1 MYNDLGG
8 YMEKVMIENRRIG
21 ASPAVVAGVLVN
33 GRPNYITLGSYG
45 GMSIDPPIV
54 YISVNK
60 DHYTNAGIKE
70 NGYFSVNIP
79 SKNLV
84 KETDYVG
91 IVSGRDVD
99 KSAVFSAFYGS
110 INKAPMIEE
119 CPVNILCKLVDTVD
133 LPSNEVFIGEI
144 VETYVDKEYIVDG
157 KPDVNM
163 INPILLAGEKY
174 CELGNHI
181 GTTRMEGRALKKEE

>member
-1 MYNDLGG
+1 
-8 YMEKVMIENRRIG
+8 MEKVMIENRRIG
-21 ASPAVVAGVLVN
+21 ASPAVVVGALVN

-45 GMSIDPPIV
+45 GMSIDPPII

-99 KSAVFSAFYGS
+99 KSSVFSAFYGS
-110 INKAPMIEE
+110 LDKAPMIEE
-119 CPVNILCKLVDTVD
+119 CPVNILCKLVDTID
-133 LPSNEVFIGEI
+133 LAKNEVYIGEI
-144 VETYVDKEYIVDG
+144 VETYVGKEYIVDG

-163 INPILLAGEKY
+163 MNLILLAGGKY
-174 CELGNHI
+174 CELGKPI
-181 GTTRMEGRALKKEE
+181 GTPRVDGQALKKEE

>member
-1 MYNDLGG
+1 
-8 YMEKVMIENRRIG
+8 MEKVMIENSRVG
-21 ASPAVVAGVLVN
+21 ASTAVIGGALVN

-45 GMSIDPPIV
+45 GMSMNPPIV
-54 YISVNK
+54 YISINK
-60 DHYTNAGIKE
+60 THYTNAGIKE

-99 KSAVFSAFYGS
+99 KSAVFSTFYGS

-119 CPVNILCKLVDTVD
+119 CPVNILCKLVDTVN
-133 LPSNEVFIGEI
+133 LPRNEVFIGEI
-144 VETYVDKEYIVDG
+144 VETYVGKEYIVDG
-157 KPDVNM
+157 EPDVRK
-163 INPILLAGEKY
+163 INPLLLAGGDY
-174 CELGNHI
+174 CELGNPV
-181 GTTRMEGRALKKEE
+181 GTTREAGKELIG

>member
-1 MYNDLGG
+1 MK
-8 YMEKVMIENRRIG
+8 KVLIENRSVG
-21 ASPAVVAGVLVN
+21 ASPAVIGGALVN

-54 YISVNK
+54 YISINK
-60 DHYTNAGIKE
+60 AHYTNAGIKE
-70 NGYFSVNIP
+70 TGYFSVNIP
-79 SKNLV
+79 PKDLV

-99 KSAVFSAFYGS
+99 KSTVFSAFYGS

-119 CPVNILCKLVDTVD
+119 CPVNILCKLIQTVD
-133 LPSNEVFIGEI
+133 LPRNEVFIGEI
-144 VETYVDKEYIVDG
+144 VEVYVGKEYIVDG

-163 INPILLAGEKY
+163 ISPILLAGGKY
-174 CELGNHI
+174 YELGRPI
-181 GTTRMEGRALKKEE
+181 GTPRLDGKALMK